1 MDLAS
6 LEAFLAVAESSG
18 FSAAGERLR
27 ITQPAVSKRIAAL
40 EQDLGRR
47 LFDRIGREV
56 TLTEAGRALLPRA
69 QRILSEMA
77 DTRRALGNL
86 DAAVDGRLNL
96 ATSHHIGLHRLP
108 PLLRGFI
115 RSHPQAAVDIRFLDS
130 EHAWSEVLHGRLELA
145 ITTLG
150 PAAPPLHA
158 VPVWDDPLQFVV
170 APDHPL
176 AARGRATLREL
187 AAHPAVLPDPST
199 FTHRIVA
206 DRFAAEG
213 LAVRLHMTTN
223 AMETLKMLAGVGLAW
238 SVLPHTM
245 LDDSTVVLRVP
256 GAPLRRRLG
265 YVTHGGR
272 TLSNAA
278 RAFMALLDAAA
289 DARGG

>member
-1 MDLAS
+1 MELAS
-6 LEAFLAVAESSG
+6 LEAFMAVAESGG

-40 EQDLGRR
+40 EHDLGRR
-47 LFDRIGREV
+47 LFDRVGREV
-56 TLTEAGRALLPRA
+56 ALTEAGRALLPRA
-69 QRILSEMA
+69 RRILGEME

-86 DAAVDGRLNL
+86 DASVHGRLTL

-108 PLLRGFI
+108 PLLRAFI
-115 RSHPQAAVDIRFLDS
+115 RNHPQAAVDIRFLDS

-158 VPVWDDPLQFVV
+158 VPVWDDPLEFVV

-176 AARGRATLREL
+176 AARGRATLGEL

-199 FTHRIVA
+199 FTHRIIA
-206 DRFAAEG
+206 DRFAADG
-213 LAVRLHMTTN
+213 LGVRLHMTTN

-256 GAPLRRRLG
+256 GARLRRQLG

-278 RAFMALLDAAA
+278 RAFMAQLDAA
-289 DARGG
+289 RR